1 MEVLL
6 FASKEERGEKKEKGK
21 ERKERKGKRE
31 KKREQEK
38 EGKDQVILS
47 PDMLNIVIVN

>member
-1 MEVLL
+1 ML
-6 FASKEERGEKKEKGK
+6 KEGTWEKGEKGK
-21 ERKERKGKRE
+21 ERKDRNGKRE